1 MIKYRTAVL
10 LFSVLLILGLNAMG
24 IGRVYAAPQAVEKPF
39 DAAQSAGQ
47 EPAGGQRNTAAE
59 VVEESPTPL
68 AQPINGRNGPS
79 PLMLCGIA
87 AVVVAAVIAAVIL
100 RKARKFE

>member
-24 IGRVYAAPQAVEKPF
+24 IGRAYAAPQAAENPF
-39 DAAQSAGQ
+39 YAAQSAGQ

-59 VVEESPTPL
+59 VIEESPTPL
-68 AQPINGRNGPS
+68 AQPINGKNGPS
-79 PLMLCGIA
+79 PLILCGIA
-87 AVVVAAVIAAVIL
+87 AIVVAVVVAAVIL